1 MSVSLEQTLGFRIK
15 VTNVLDVVTEGRLYS
30 FNSSNN
36 TLTIQTT
43 KKNQAPQNF
52 KVIKCTF
59 IKHLEVIGDKP
70 SFNSFKKQQIK
81 PSYVNVER
89 VEKLL
94 KESVI
99 ASKKKELLRG
109 KGVSAEG
116 QFIFDQIFKT
126 IGDTKWVAKDIIILD
141 DVKVQPP
148 YKVEDIKVL
157 HEGSNQSITLIQRIV
172 ERSWEQLEQDDG
184 RKGG

>member
-1 MSVSLEQTLGFRIK
+1 M
-15 VTNVLDVVTEGRLYS
+15 
-30 FNSSNN
+30 
-36 TLTIQTT
+36 
-43 KKNQAPQNF
+43 
-52 KVIKCTF
+52 IKCTF

-89 VEKLL
+89 IENSL
-94 KESVI
+94 KEVVI
-99 ASKKKELLRG
+99 ASKKKDLLRG
-109 KGVSAEG
+109 KGVSMEG
-116 QFIFDQIFKT
+116 QFIFDQVFKT
-126 IGDTKWVAKDIIILD
+126 IGDTKWVGKDIVILD

-148 YKVEDIKVL
+148 YNVEDIKVL

>member
-1 MSVSLEQTLGFRIK
+1 MYI
-15 VTNVLDVVTEGRLYS
+15 
-30 FNSSNN
+30 
-36 TLTIQTT
+36 
-43 KKNQAPQNF
+43 
-52 KVIKCTF
+52 
-59 IKHLEVIGDKP
+59 H
-70 SFNSFKKQQIK
+70 QIK